1 MELTNREIWTAAHGV
16 IFGAIFL
23 IAFAGGFAGLYSL
36 RPEWV
41 TKAGL
46 RERMIRLKLG
56 ISVMAL
62 TAWVTVVTGTY
73 VVYPWYREPVP
84 ESPRNTLLADPDTA
98 DWHTFG
104 MEWKEHVAW
113 VSPLLATAVA
123 FIVIYY
129 GNQLIVD
136 RRLRWVAL
144 ALFTLAFAVV
154 AVSGLLGAFITKA
167 APLT

>member
-1 MELTNREIWTAAHGV
+1 MELTNREAWTAAHGV

-23 IAFAGGFAGLYSL
+23 LAFAGGFAGLYSL

-56 ISVMAL
+56 VSLMAL

-73 VVYPWYREPVP
+73 IVYPWYRERSPD
-84 ESPRNTLLADPDTA
+84 SPRSTLLGDPDTA
-98 DWHTFG
+98 EWHTFG

-113 VSPLLATAVA
+113 VSPMLATAVA

-136 RRLRWVAL
+136 RRLRWATL
-144 ALFTLAFAVV
+144 ALFALSFAVV
-154 AVSGLLGAFITKA
+154 AVAGLLGAFITKA
-167 APLT
+167 APIT